1 MRIKGSPECNIKVNG
16 TTLKTVNEFKYVGD
30 LDKIR
35 EIYSLSQRSIPQND
49 ISAFLLVQNPIY
61 TLPWIV
67 FLMFIFTF
75 IVYCLLFQEL
85 MSKTYPVQGEKKRKT
100 TDTDVK
106 SVLQCV
112 KKLEREVSLIKK
124 ITLLLKSLL
133 LMCCFLAG
141 GTFVC
146 VFVLA
151 NSN

>member
-1 MRIKGSPECNIKVNG
+1 
-16 TTLKTVNEFKYVGD
+16 
-30 LDKIR
+30 
-35 EIYSLSQRSIPQND
+35 
-49 ISAFLLVQNPIY
+49 
-61 TLPWIV
+61 
-67 FLMFIFTF
+67 
-75 IVYCLLFQEL
+75 